1 MKYFLPALI
10 VSTILTGQQYTD
22 AFLRIGAYPRSIGVG
37 QAVCALTSNNGGFL
51 INPAANGFVNGTN
64 LSAMYINQFGLADY
78 IAISTNHPWRQIW
91 QVGINLVN
99 LSVDNIPER
108 PDLRSILDLET
119 RRDSIRTLVARGFS
133 IFKDRETGVFLT
145 LTRNLSTTIDLG
157 WQITPFD
164 VQIPIGLNIKLLH
177 KELYNLVGNGIG
189 VDLGT
194 MLSFNLADATG
205 YDWIGELTLGL
216 SVSDVAGTLIYW
228 NSGKYD
234 KIHPAVISG
243 VGYRHSFQ
251 VIPVDIIFLTQK
263 KSTESEFDF
272 GMECILKN
280 LVAVRFGT
288 NLGAMQGG
296 LGLMLPFGTR
306 PVSIDYSF
314 TAHDLGNAHRIGGS
328 ITL

>member
-1 MKYFLPALI
+1 MALI
-10 VSTILTGQQYTD
+10 YQLCMSTSLVWQIISL
-22 AFLRIGAYPRSIGVG
+22 LVLIIPGVKSG
-37 QAVCALTSNNGGFL
+37 
-51 INPAANGFVNGTN
+51 
-64 LSAMYINQFGLADY
+64 
-78 IAISTNHPWRQIW
+78 
-91 QVGINLVN
+91 
-99 LSVDNIPER
+99 

-133 IFKDRETGVFLT
+133 IFKDRETGVFFT

-177 KELYNLVGNGIG
+177 KELYNLVGNGVG

-194 MLSFNLADATG
+194 MLSFSLADATG

-216 SVSDVAGTLIYW
+216 AVTDVAGTLIYW

-251 VIPVDIIFLTQK
+251 AIPMDIIFLTQR

-280 LVAVRFGT
+280 LVAVRLGN
-288 NLGAMQGG
+288 NLGPLQGG
-296 LGLMLPFGTR
+296 LGLMLPLGKR

-314 TAHDLGNAHRIGGS
+314 TAHGLGNAHRIGGS
-328 ITL
+328 IIL

>member
-1 MKYFLPALI
+1 MR
-10 VSTILTGQQYTD
+10 QYKRDMT
-22 AFLRIGAYPRSIGVG
+22 
-37 QAVCALTSNNGGFL
+37 
-51 INPAANGFVNGTN
+51 
-64 LSAMYINQFGLADY
+64 
-78 IAISTNHPWRQIW
+78 
-91 QVGINLVN
+91 LVN
-99 LSVDNIPER
+99 LSVDNIPET